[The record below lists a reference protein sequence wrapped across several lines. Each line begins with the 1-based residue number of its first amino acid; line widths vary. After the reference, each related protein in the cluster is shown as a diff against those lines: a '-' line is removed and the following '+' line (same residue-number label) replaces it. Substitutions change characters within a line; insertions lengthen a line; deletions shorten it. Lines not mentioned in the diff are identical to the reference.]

1 MSDLPETRIAD
12 VDRDRAVT
20 ELREHAVAG
29 RLTLEEFGERV
40 DQAYAA
46 RTRGELDVVQRDLPA
61 APVVRA
67 PTRRFALALMGG
79 LNWRGRFRLAQR
91 STIVA
96 VMGGANIDL
105 RSAQVEAPE
114 VTLWTW
120 AIMGG
125 VNVTLP
131 PNVEADLG
139 GFSLM
144 GGRNDQTRTPRHPAA
159 RVRIR
164 AYSLMGGVNVRT
176 ARSAAAIEE
185 AAGKVQG

>member
-1 MSDLPETRIAD
+1 VSDLPETKIAD
-12 VDRDRAVT
+12 ADRDRAVA

-61 APVVRA
+61 ASVVRA
-67 PTRRFALALMGG
+67 PTRRFALAVMGG
-79 LNWRGRFRLAQR
+79 LTWRGRFRLPQQ
-91 STIVA
+91 STVVA

-105 RSAQVEAPE
+105 RSAQVESPE
-114 VTLWTW
+114 ITLRTW

-144 GGRNDQTRTPRHPAA
+144 GGRNDQTRRPRHPAA

-176 ARSAAAIEE
+176 ARSAAAIAEP
-185 AAGKVQG
+185 AGKVEE